1 MLLGGKLERKE
12 WAMHLRRGWFAFG
25 CPQDRKSKGNTKLDG
40 DDAEMQS
47 SATGRDGE
55 TIPHEKWG
63 TLQPGGRERERKRK
77 REHEKKEKRKK
88 GKWIRPRAANIC
100 PKQLGNRQSMVPAKT
115 QKSVM

>member
-1 MLLGGKLERKE
+1 
-12 WAMHLRRGWFAFG
+12 MHLRRGWLAFE

-55 TIPHEKWG
+55 SIPHEMGNSAAGWKG
-63 TLQPGGRERERKRK
+63 ERKREK
-77 REHEKKEKRKK
+77 REHEKKREEEK
-88 GKWIRPRAANIC
+88 GKWIRPRTANIC

-115 QKSVM
+115 QKA